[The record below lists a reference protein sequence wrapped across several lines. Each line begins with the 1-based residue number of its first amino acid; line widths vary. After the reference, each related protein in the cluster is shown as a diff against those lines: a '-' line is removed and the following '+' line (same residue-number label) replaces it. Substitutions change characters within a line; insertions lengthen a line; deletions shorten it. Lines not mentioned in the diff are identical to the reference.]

1 MRCQHWEYQDHLLD
15 GSNYANYA
23 SYFKVWNSF
32 MNECVFGPAAL
43 FLFSQELSSIAMI
56 WIILLYF
63 ELYPPVLAFHVI
75 FYQVLLWN
83 IHLAILVKRMNIR
96 K

>member
-1 MRCQHWEYQDHLLD
+1 
-15 GSNYANYA
+15 
-23 SYFKVWNSF
+23 

-75 FYQVLLWN
+75 FYQVLL
-83 IHLAILVKRMNIR
+83 
-96 K
+96 